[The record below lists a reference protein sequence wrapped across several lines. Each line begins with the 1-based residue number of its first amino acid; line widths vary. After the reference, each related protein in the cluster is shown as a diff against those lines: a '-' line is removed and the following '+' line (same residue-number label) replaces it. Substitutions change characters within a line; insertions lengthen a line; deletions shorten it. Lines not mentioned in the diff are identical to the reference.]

1 MVFERVA
8 KRGDPMA
15 SKYRLK
21 KVLCPIMKDYPD
33 PICYCD
39 RVGLRNMLP
48 RKTRC
53 NDGRKCMINDYLDAN
68 FVDAFF
74 SNHVS
79 I

>member
-1 MVFERVA
+1 
-8 KRGDPMA
+8 
-15 SKYRLK
+15 
-21 KVLCPIMKDYPD
+21 MKDYPD